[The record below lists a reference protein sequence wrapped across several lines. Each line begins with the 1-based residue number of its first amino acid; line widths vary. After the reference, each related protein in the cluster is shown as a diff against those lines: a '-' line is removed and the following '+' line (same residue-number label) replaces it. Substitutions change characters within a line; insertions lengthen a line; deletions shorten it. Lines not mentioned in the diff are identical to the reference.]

1 MKTKGFILLLAAAF
15 LLPVHAEAQ
24 LGSKLKKKLEEK
36 VSKALGNETA
46 EEGQN
51 EEQVSEERD
60 GRSFD
65 LSKLGIGKVTASYD
79 ENYDFKGMIRMRTE
93 MFDKG
98 KTEATMD
105 IDMWFNAEK
114 GNLGMESQTVTDEDG
129 QMIKAV
135 AIVDAGNRVMI
146 TVAEMESGTPGIIM
160 PIPDSL
166 SDVTGEEPSSD
177 DAGVEV
183 RKTGGS
189 KTICGYRCDE
199 YEITEEDGKLMT
211 RIWVTEDLKMPG
223 DYRLF
228 ENQEGMPKGYNKLP
242 VNGAMMASETYEKAE
257 LQSKTEVTEVDLHAS
272 HSISLEGVSLMQME
286 MGKWAQKKR

>member
-15 LLPVHAEAQ
+15 LLPVSAEAQ

-46 EEGQN
+46 EEAQN
-51 EEQVSEERD
+51 EEQAAEEREE
-60 GRSFD
+60 RSFD

-98 KTEATMD
+98 KPEGTMD
-105 IDMWFNAEK
+105 IEMWFNADK
-114 GNLGMESQTVTDEDG
+114 GNLGMESQTLTDEDG
-129 QMIKAV
+129 QSVKAV
-135 AIVDAGNRVMI
+135 AIVDSRNRVMI

-166 SDVTGEEPSSD
+166 AAATNEEAVYD
-177 DAGVEV
+177 DTGVEIK
-183 RKTGGS
+183 KTGGS

-228 ENQEGMPKGYNKLP
+228 ENQQGMPKGYNKLP
-242 VNGAMMASETYEKAE
+242 VNGAMMASETYEKSE

>member
-15 LLPVHAEAQ
+15 LLPVNAEAQ

-36 VSKALGNETA
+36 VSKALGNEAA

-51 EEQVSEERD
+51 EEQAAEEREE
-60 GRSFD
+60 RSFD

-79 ENYDFKGMIRMRTE
+79 ENYDFRGMIRMRTE

-98 KTEATMD
+98 KPEGTMD
-105 IDMWFNAEK
+105 IEMWFNAEM
-114 GNLGMESQTVTDEDG
+114 GNLGMESQTLTDEDG
-129 QMIKAV
+129 QSVKAI
-135 AIVDAGNRVMI
+135 AIVDARNRVMI

-166 SDVTGEEPSSD
+166 AAGTEEADYD
-177 DAGVEV
+177 DTGVEI
-183 RKTGGS
+183 KKSGGS

-199 YEITEEDGKLMT
+199 YVATEEDGKMMT

-228 ENQEGMPKGYNKLP
+228 ENQQGMPKGYDKLP
-242 VNGAMMASETYEKAE
+242 VNGAIMASETYEKGT
-257 LQSKTEVTEVDLHAS
+257 LTTKSEVTKVDLNAS
-272 HSISLEGVSLMQME
+272 HSISLKGVSLMQME